1 MIYHSFVE
9 RGKLESQYF
18 FNSYEILFGNSLS
31 LSRSLSLHCLK
42 KLKHSLS
49 FLCRIILSLISR
61 YWLLFFYFPLFNNKM
76 FSFVLDKFHLSLINI
91 YLCFHLSISCE
102 NLVARSNCFLT
113 TFIIDL
119 YNFRSST
126 EKLLLMLFLPSL
138 PAAWPRAFLWWKT
151 KESRLKWELDV
162 AKERFYD
169 DIYLNKFLP

>member
-1 MIYHSFVE
+1 
-9 RGKLESQYF
+9 
-18 FNSYEILFGNSLS
+18 
-31 LSRSLSLHCLK
+31 
-42 KLKHSLS
+42 
-49 FLCRIILSLISR
+49 
-61 YWLLFFYFPLFNNKM
+61 M

-151 KESRLKWELDV
+151 KESRLKWELSV

-169 DIYLNKFLP
+169 DIYLNKFLPLSYFLGLFCSFCIFLTLKKWEKVERKISFFENPRS